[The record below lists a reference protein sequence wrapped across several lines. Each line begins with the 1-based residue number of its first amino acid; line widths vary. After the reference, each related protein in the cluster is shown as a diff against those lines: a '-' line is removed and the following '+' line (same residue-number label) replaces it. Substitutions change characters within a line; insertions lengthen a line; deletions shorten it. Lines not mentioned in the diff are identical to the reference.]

1 MSFAATSLS
10 HEKAPALGLPFRY
23 FTAGLVFLALFGLL
37 LPFNA
42 GLFLGSFRTP
52 ELLALVHVLTL
63 GWITTT
69 ILGAAFQLV
78 PVALQV
84 GLHSERLADALL
96 PVYLAGVVTLI
107 VALWQFQV
115 TWMIAGASLLLVV
128 ALAYLYLMARTLA
141 RVRHWDVVAWH
152 VAASVGLAAL
162 VPVLGLLLAVNSRTG
177 LLGTAYVATL
187 KSHVLLAVLGYVS
200 LLIVGVSYKLVGMFT
215 LAEDLLP
222 ERLAWAEFAL
232 TLSGLAGLSL
242 AFYLPALRWLGWLG
256 GLAFLAGVGLFA
268 FILSRLYRQRRR
280 RVFDINTPFTQTGT
294 ALFVVTLLAA
304 GLGLSGWLPQP
315 ALSLVE
321 GGAYWSAVG
330 WLLLLGW
337 VGQIVVGQMYKIT
350 PFLTWLHR
358 YADLVGREPVPG
370 LDDLYNRRLAMVG
383 YGLWNAAVIAG
394 AVAILGG
401 WTGLMTAGGLLLS
414 LGIGLFLLNM
424 LLIAIR

>member
-1 MSFAATSLS
+1 MSFAATSLT

-23 FTAGLVFLALFGLL
+23 FAVALAFLALFSLL
-37 LPFNA
+37 LPFN
-42 GLFLGSFRTP
+42 GKLFLGSFKMP
-52 ELLALVHVLTL
+52 GLLALVHILTL

-84 GLHSERLADALL
+84 GLHSERLANALL
-96 PVYLAGVVTLI
+96 PVYLAGVATML
-107 VALWQFQV
+107 VALWRYQV
-115 TWMIAGASLLLVV
+115 TWLIVGAALLLLA
-128 ALAYLYLMARTLA
+128 ALGYLYLMVRTLA
-141 RVRHWDVVAWH
+141 RVRRWDVVAAH
-152 VAASVGLAAL
+152 VAASVAFAATI
-162 VPVLGLLLAVNSRTG
+162 PILGLLLALNNRTG
-177 LLGTAYVATL
+177 FLGLAYVATL
-187 KSHVLLAVLGYVS
+187 KTHLLLAVLGYVS
-200 LLIVGVSYKLVGMFT
+200 LLILGVSYKLVGMFT

-222 ERLAWAEFAL
+222 ERLAWAEFVL
-232 TLSGLAGLSL
+232 TLGGLAGLTL

-294 ALFVVTLLAA
+294 ALFFFTLLIG
-304 GLGLSGWLPQP
+304 GLALTGWLPQP

-321 GGAYWSAVG
+321 GPTFWLAVG

-337 VGQIVVGQMYKIT
+337 VGQIIIGQMYKIT

-370 LDDLYNRRLAMVG
+370 LDDLYNRRLALVG
-383 YGLWNAAVIAG
+383 YGLWNAGVVLG

-401 WTGLMTAGGLLLS
+401 WLWPMTLAGAALS
-414 LGIGLFLLNM
+414 AGAWLFLLNM
-424 LLIAIR
+424 AFVATR